1 MSNLTNCSMA
11 RRFELT
17 DREWDL
23 VKDYLP
29 KGNSNTK
36 KDGRPRADD
45 RKLLNGMIWLLRT
58 GAPWEDLPDR
68 YGSKSTAHRR
78 FSEWVRTGV
87 FEQISLALDEEF
99 DFEELREE
107 SSWQIDSTVVPAH
120 RCASGAPKKSGDE
133 TN

>member
-1 MSNLTNCSMA
+1 MA

-17 DREWDL
+17 DKEWDL
-23 VKDYLP
+23 VKDFLP
-29 KGNSNTK
+29 KGKSDK
-36 KDGRPRADD
+36 KKGGRPRVDD
-45 RKLLNGMIWLLRT
+45 RKLLNGMLWLLRT
-58 GAPWEDLPDR
+58 GAPWEDLPAR

-78 FSEWVRTGV
+78 FGEWVEKGV

-99 DFEELREE
+99 DFEEVRED

-120 RCASGAPKKSGDE
+120 RSASGAPKKSDIK